1 MDKLNDDEIIK
12 PIYINSE
19 VTNYVVSNTG
29 NVYKKLKDGFKK
41 IDA

>member
-29 NVYKKLKDGFKK
+29 NVYKNSKMDLKN
-41 IDA
+41 